1 MNLALMAAPIENME
15 PMEKNNYMYKKRKQ
29 KREIKNQ
36 FQNKNHSKQNVK
48 AANKVNNA
56 MQAIYNNLDGENN
69 ELHDFQMPPPPQS
82 MGVER
87 TIENEQQEGEEGY
100 ANLEE
105 SDEVENIKDFNNTYA
120 TSYFNQYIPE
130 QNMQSYQMP
139 VATNMQPP
147 SSSIDDKLTYL
158 INLLEEQKIE
168 RTENITEEI
177 ILYGFLGVFVIYI
190 VDSFSRYNGKYN
202 N

>member
-15 PMEKNNYMYKKRKQ
+15 SMEKNNYMYKKRKQ
-29 KREIKNQ
+29 KREIKNL

-56 MQAIYNNLDGENN
+56 MQAIYNNLDDENN

-120 TSYFNQYIPE
+120 TSYYNQYIPE

-177 ILYGFLGVFVIYI
+177 ILYGFLGVFVIYV
-190 VDSFSRYNGKYN
+190 VDSCVRVGKYTR
-202 N
+202 

>member
-56 MQAIYNNLDGENN
+56 MQAIYNNLDDENN

-87 TIENEQQEGEEGY
+87 TIENEQQESEEGY

-105 SDEVENIKDFNNTYA
+105 NDEVENIKDFNNTYA
-120 TSYFNQYIPE
+120 TSYYNQYIPE

-139 VATNMQPP
+139 VAINTQPT
-147 SSSIDDKLTYL
+147 SSIDDKLTYL

-177 ILYGFLGVFVIYI
+177 ILYGFLGVFVIYV
-190 VDSFSRYNGKYN
+190 VDSCVRVGKYTR
-202 N
+202 

>member
-1 MNLALMAAPIENME
+1 MNLALMAAPVENME

-36 FQNKNHSKQNVK
+36 IQNRNSSKQNVK

-56 MQAIYNNLDGENN
+56 MQAIYNNLDDDN

-87 TIENEQQEGEEGY
+87 TIENEQQEGEEEGY
-100 ANLEE
+100 SNLEE
-105 SDEVENIKDFNNTYA
+105 NDEVENIKDFNNTYA
-120 TSYFNQYIPE
+120 TSYYNQYIPE

-139 VATNMQPP
+139 VATNTQPT
-147 SSSIDDKLTYL
+147 SSIDDKLTYL

-177 ILYGFLGVFVIYI
+177 ILYGFLGVFVIYV
-190 VDSFSRYNGKYN
+190 VDSCVRVGKYTR
-202 N
+202 

>member
-15 PMEKNNYMYKKRKQ
+15 SMEKNNYMYKKRKQ
-29 KREIKNQ
+29 KREIKNL

-56 MQAIYNNLDGENN
+56 MQAIYNNLDDENN

-120 TSYFNQYIPE
+120 TSYYNQYIPE

-139 VATNMQPP
+139 VATNMQPL

-177 ILYGFLGVFVIYI
+177 ILYGFLGVFVIYV
-190 VDSFSRYNGKYN
+190 VDSCVRVGKYTR
-202 N
+202 

>member
-36 FQNKNHSKQNVK
+36 FQNRNSGKQNVK

-56 MQAIYNNLDGENN
+56 MQAIYNNLDDEND
-69 ELHDFQMPPPPQS
+69 LHDFQMPPPPQS

-87 TIENEQQEGEEGY
+87 TIENEQQEGQEEGY

-105 SDEVENIKDFNNTYA
+105 NDEVENIKDFNNTYA
-120 TSYFNQYIPE
+120 TSYYNQYIPE
-130 QNMQSYQMP
+130 QNMHTYQMP
-139 VATNMQPP
+139 VSTNIQ
-147 SSSIDDKLTYL
+147 STSSIDDKLTHL

-177 ILYGFLGVFVIYI
+177 ILYGFLGVFVIYV
-190 VDSFSRYNGKYN
+190 VDSCVRVGKYTR
-202 N
+202 

>member
-36 FQNKNHSKQNVK
+36 FQNRNSGKQNVK

-56 MQAIYNNLDGENN
+56 MQAIYNNLDDENN

-105 SDEVENIKDFNNTYA
+105 NDEVENIKDFNNTYA
-120 TSYFNQYIPE
+120 TSYYNQYIPE

-139 VATNMQPP
+139 VATNTQPT
-147 SSSIDDKLTYL
+147 SSIDDKLTYL

-177 ILYGFLGVFVIYI
+177 ILYGFLGVFVIYV
-190 VDSFSRYNGKYN
+190 VDSCVRVGKFTK
-202 N
+202 

>member
-36 FQNKNHSKQNVK
+36 FQNRNSGKQNVK

-56 MQAIYNNLDGENN
+56 MQAIYNNLDDENN

-105 SDEVENIKDFNNTYA
+105 NDEVENIKDFNNTYA
-120 TSYFNQYIPE
+120 TSYYNQYIPE

-139 VATNMQPP
+139 VATNTQPT
-147 SSSIDDKLTYL
+147 SSIDDKLTYL

-177 ILYGFLGVFVIYI
+177 ILYGFLGVFVIYV
-190 VDSFSRYNGKYN
+190 VDSCVRVGKYTR
-202 N
+202 

>member
-1 MNLALMAAPIENME
+1 MNLALMAAPVENME

-36 FQNKNHSKQNVK
+36 IQNRNSSKQNVK

-56 MQAIYNNLDGENN
+56 MQAIYNNLDDDN

-87 TIENEQQEGEEGY
+87 TIENEEQEGEEGY
-100 ANLEE
+100 SNLEE
-105 SDEVENIKDFNNTYA
+105 NDEVENIKDFNNTYA
-120 TSYFNQYIPE
+120 TSYYNQYIPE
-130 QNMQSYQMP
+130 QNMHSYQMP
-139 VATNMQPP
+139 VVTNTQPTN
-147 SSSIDDKLTYL
+147 SIDDKLTHL

-177 ILYGFLGVFVIYI
+177 ILYGFLGVFVIYV
-190 VDSFSRYNGKYN
+190 VDSCVRVGKYTR
-202 N
+202 

>member
-15 PMEKNNYMYKKRKQ
+15 PMEKTNNMYKKRKQ

-36 FQNKNHSKQNVK
+36 FQNRNSSKQNVK

-56 MQAIYNNLDGENN
+56 MQAIYNNLDDEN

-105 SDEVENIKDFNNTYA
+105 NDEVENIKDFNNTYA
-120 TSYFNQYIPE
+120 TSYYNQYIPE

-139 VATNMQPP
+139 VSTNIQ
-147 SSSIDDKLTYL
+147 STSSIDDKLTHL

-177 ILYGFLGVFVIYI
+177 ILYGFLGVFVIYV
-190 VDSFSRYNGKYN
+190 VDSCVRVGKYTR
-202 N
+202 

>member
-15 PMEKNNYMYKKRKQ
+15 PMEKNNIMYKKRKQ

-36 FQNKNHSKQNVK
+36 LQSRSSSKQQFK
-48 AANKVNNA
+48 PANKVNSA
-56 MQAIYNNLDGENN
+56 MQAIYNNLDDENN
-69 ELHDFQMPPPPQS
+69 DLQDFQMPPPPQS

-100 ANLEE
+100 SNLEE
-105 SDEVENIKDFNNTYA
+105 NDEVENIKDFNNTYA
-120 TSYFNQYIPE
+120 TSYYNQYIPE

-139 VATNMQPP
+139 ILTNSQPT
-147 SSSIDDKLTYL
+147 SSIDDKLTYL

-177 ILYGFLGVFVIYI
+177 ILYGFLGVFVIYV
-190 VDSFSRYNGKYN
+190 VDSCVRVGKYTR
-202 N
+202 